1 MSGEPVTRTDLERA
15 LRFLNNVVTQMRSE
29 LLQLGAQVVT
39 LTRKLEERGGVDPA
53 EVMAALP
60 AAVSEVRKNDES
72 SPPLRV
78 ELRETLVDK
87 HEIESPPVPC
97 AELMHLC
104 KARCC
109 RLTFALNTED
119 LDDRALRW
127 DYGKPYWNLRRAD
140 GYCVHNQPDTHHCGV
155 YQDRPIPCRIF
166 DCRKDKRIWSD
177 FDQRIPAPAQ
187 EEDLVILARRPSDAE
202 VAEKA
207 RARHN
212 AMQIE
217 DAALRF
223 KRT

>member
-1 MSGEPVTRTDLERA
+1 MGVKER
-15 LRFLNNVVTQMRSE
+15 R
-29 LLQLGAQVVT
+29 
-39 LTRKLEERGGVDPA
+39 ER
-53 EVMAALP
+53 E
-60 AAVSEVRKNDES
+60 KQ
-72 SPPLRV
+72 
-78 ELRETLVDK
+78 ELRTGILTAAR
-87 HEIESPPVPC
+87 EIAREEGWGAVTIRKVAESI
-97 AELMHLC
+97 AEQ
-104 KARCC
+104 
-109 RLTFALNTED
+109 RLL
-119 LDDRALRW
+119 
-127 DYGKPYWNLRRAD
+127 WNLRRAD